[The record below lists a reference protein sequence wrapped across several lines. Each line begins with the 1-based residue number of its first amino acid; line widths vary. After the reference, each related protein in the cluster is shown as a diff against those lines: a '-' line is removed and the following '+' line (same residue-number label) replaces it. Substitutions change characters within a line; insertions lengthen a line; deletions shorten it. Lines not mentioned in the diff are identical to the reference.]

1 MKPIFTH
8 SLTRF
13 SAKLTLRTSP
23 VSPTSPKRAVK
34 RSTGFMRSALA
45 RAAHHAAVA
54 RLAGGDGGARRLAAR
69 FGEEEGGIVAHAQHA
84 AIAHLEDA
92 HFLHGAE
99 AVLDGAEDLEVLGA
113 LALEIE
119 DGIHDVFEHFGPRER
134 AFFGDVPDEDVPDEE
149 EGDPARLCDAH
160 ELCGA
165 FAHLPD
171 AARRRT
177 QRLGVDRL
185 DGVDDDVFRLAD
197 RLFRVVEAGL
207 VQKQHPAAAH
217 AEALAAELDLRT
229 ALLGGKVED
238 FVLLCKVRRD
248 LCEEGRFS
256 HAGIAADEH
265 EGASYDAAAE
275 DDVELGDAR
284 RDALIPLV
292 LHFAK
297 GGGAGGVEAKGA
309 LRFFCGR
316 GGDGFFDEGIE
327 LPSRTRGSAPATWAR
342 RTRTRCI
349 QIVSSFSA

>member
-1 MKPIFTH
+1 MVVG
-8 SLTRF
+8 SLGHQR
-13 SAKLTLRTSP
+13 LDLH
-23 VSPTSPKRAVK
+23 
-34 RSTGFMRSALA
+34 
-45 RAAHHAAVA
+45 HHAAVA

-69 FGEEEGGIVAHAQHA
+69 FGEEERGIVAHAQNA

-119 DGIHDVFEHFGPRER
+119 DGVHDVFEHFGPRER
-134 AFFGDVPDEDVPDEE
+134 AFFGDVPDEE

-165 FAHLPD
+165 FAHLSD
-171 AARRRT
+171 AARRRA

-197 RLFRVVEAGL
+197 RLFCVVEAGL

-238 FVLLCKVRRD
+238 FVFRRKMRRD
-248 LCEEGRFS
+248 LREEGRLA

-265 EGASYDAAAE
+265 EGAPYDAAAE
-275 DDVELGDAR
+275 DDVELADAR
-284 RDALIPLV
+284 RDALVPLV
-292 LHFAK
+292 LHLAK
-297 GGGAGGVEAKGA
+297 GGGTGGTQTEGA
-309 LRFFCGR
+309 LRLLRGR
-316 GGDGFFDEGIE
+316 GGDGFLDEGIE
-327 LPSRTRGSAPATWAR
+327 LPALGAAP
-342 RTRTRCI
+342 
-349 QIVSSFSA
+349 QPLG